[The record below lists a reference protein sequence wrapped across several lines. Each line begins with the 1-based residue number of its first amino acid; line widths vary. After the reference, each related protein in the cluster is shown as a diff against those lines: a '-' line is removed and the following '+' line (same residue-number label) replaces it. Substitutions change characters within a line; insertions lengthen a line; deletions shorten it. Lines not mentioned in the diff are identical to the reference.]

1 MKSKKL
7 HHFLQYGA
15 LYLFFHLFLFA
26 YLQVAC
32 QSENALQTV
41 PSVRVAITA
50 SEEDVLQVAL
60 LQNTYTLPIQSRESN
75 QPIPVY
81 ADNLSC
87 FLYFLWDNLLSGKS

>member
-32 QSENALQTV
+32 QSENALQAV
-41 PSVRVAITA
+41 PEVRVAITE
-50 SEEDVLQVAL
+50 SEEVLQVAL

-75 QPIPVY
+75 LLIPVY
-81 ADNLSC
+81 TDNLSC
-87 FLYFLWDNLLSGKS
+87 FLYFLWDNFLSGKP